1 MLKLIR
7 EIAGDSV
14 QVARMTFKNFRGG
27 SESAQ
32 KLREAQQILQDA
44 KDKAKEEEAILL
56 DIRARALK
64 ELAAMQTKAL
74 KVGAI
79 QAGEVDNEHA
89 HKGLESPTQKKK

>member
-1 MLKLIR
+1 
-7 EIAGDSV
+7 
-14 QVARMTFKNFRGG
+14 MTFKNFRGG

-89 HKGLESPTQKKK
+89 HKGLERPPPTQEKK